1 MTLDN
6 TTMYV
11 LLGLILLGILF
22 TKMYDDMKLLTS
34 VSGSGVEKF
43 NEDEFYP
50 AMRSFGR
57 TSHLNGVIDNAWCN
71 PHGQYYILRY
81 SKPSTFIGQVHHRQF
96 PMTVGYYNSCADKI

>member
-1 MTLDN
+1 MELDN

-11 LLGLILLGILF
+11 FFGLIILGILF
-22 TKMYDDMKLLTS
+22 TKMADDMKTL
-34 VSGSGVEKF
+34 SGKAGIENF
-43 NEDEFYP
+43 NEDEFAP

-81 SKPSTFIGQVHHRQF
+81 SKPSTFIGQAHHRQF
-96 PMTVGYYNSCADKI
+96 PMTVGYYNECGSKI

>member
-1 MTLDN
+1 MELDN

-11 LLGLILLGILF
+11 FLGLILLGILF
-22 TKMYDDMKLLTS
+22 TKMSDDMKLLTTNA
-34 VSGSGVEKF
+34 GIEKF
-43 NEDEFYP
+43 NEDEFAP

-57 TSHLNGVIDNAWCN
+57 TAHLNGVVNNAWCN

-96 PMTVGYYNSCADKI
+96 PVTIGYYNACGEKI